1 MMFLTLPTEEVD
13 LATRGAVTL
22 MLKDVMVMAN
32 ERLVTEVGTEGTTTT
47 GSQHARPHADAAG
60 SCGGGVVSTS

>member
-1 MMFLTLPTEEVD
+1 MFLTLPTEEVD

-32 ERLVTEVGTEGTTTT
+32 ERLVTEVGREGTNHHTRHHRTT
-47 GSQHARPHADAAG
+47 AG
-60 SCGGGVVSTS
+60 